1 MQPRLRCP
9 ASTLSQP
16 MPDPLHRL
24 AHFSRGACVRESYE
38 MPALDRIE
46 VDAGRRRHMRLL
58 QHALGEF
65 KAVGGKTRYVRI
77 QIECAVDRE
86 KFVESCLRKAVDE
99 DAAILLVAVLQLF

>member
-24 AHFSRGACVRESYE
+24 AHFSRGARVRESYE

-46 VDAGRRRHMRLL
+46 VDAGRRRHMGFL
-58 QHALGEF
+58 QQALGEIET
-65 KAVGGKTRYVRI
+65 VGRKTRHI
-77 QIECAVDRE
+77 GIEIERAIDRQE
-86 KFVESCLRKAVDE
+86 LIEPCLRKTVDE
-99 DAAILLVAVLQLF
+99 DAAIVLVA